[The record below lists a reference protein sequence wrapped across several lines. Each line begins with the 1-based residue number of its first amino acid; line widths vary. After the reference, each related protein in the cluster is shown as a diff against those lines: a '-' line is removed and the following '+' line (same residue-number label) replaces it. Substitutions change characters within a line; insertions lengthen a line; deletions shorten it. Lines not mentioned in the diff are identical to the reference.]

1 VELRTYY
8 KDYCVV
14 HLSCDCPARKSLL
27 ALNSEIGKAR
37 SIFTT
42 TNQVAEL
49 SPRKTARMAGLFYLI
64 FILTT
69 VLASYIRGNIIVPG
83 DAVATANNIVAS
95 QGLFRVGFITELV
108 SAVFFVL
115 AAWALYVLLKP
126 VNKNLALLFL
136 LLNLGGVAVEC
147 LNALNLFAAL
157 QVLSGANYL
166 SVFQTGQLQAMAM
179 SFLDLYTSGFAM
191 TQIFFSA
198 WLIPLG
204 YLIYKSRFLPKWL
217 GLLII
222 LDFFGNMS
230 WFLQVFLL
238 PDYRIL
244 SYPGNAISFIAEIAL
259 TAWLLIMAV
268 KEQK

>member
-1 VELRTYY
+1 M
-8 KDYCVV
+8 
-14 HLSCDCPARKSLL
+14 
-27 ALNSEIGKAR
+27 EIVR

-42 TNQVAEL
+42 TNAISDL

-69 VLASYIRGNIIVPG
+69 VLATSIRDSFIVSG
-83 DAVATANNIVAS
+83 DAATTANNIMAS

-108 SAVFFVL
+108 SATFFFL

-157 QVLSGANYL
+157 QFLSGANYL

-179 SFLDLYTSGFAM
+179 SSLDLYTNGFLL

-204 YLIYKSRFLPKWL
+204 YLVYKSRFLPKWL
-217 GLLII
+217 GLLLI

-230 WFLQVFLL
+230 WFLQGFLL
-238 PDYRIL
+238 PTYEIL
-244 SYPGNAISFIAEIAL
+244 RYPGNAISFIAEIAL
-259 TAWLLIMAV
+259 TVWLLIMAV

>member
-1 VELRTYY
+1 M
-8 KDYCVV
+8 
-14 HLSCDCPARKSLL
+14 A
-27 ALNSEIGKAR
+27 NWR
-37 SIFTT
+37 SQGASFTT
-42 TNQVAEL
+42 ITLISDL

-69 VLASYIRGNIIVPG
+69 VLATSIRSQFIVSG
-83 DAVATANNIVAS
+83 DAATTANNIIAS
-95 QGLFRVGFITELV
+95 QGLFRIGFVTELV
-108 SAVFFVL
+108 SAVFFLL

-147 LNALNLFAAL
+147 INALNLFAAL
-157 QVLSGANYL
+157 QVLSGASYL
-166 SVFQTGQLQAMAM
+166 TAFQTGQLQAMAM
-179 SFLDLYTSGFAM
+179 SFLDLYTSGFAIA
-191 TQIFFSA
+191 QIFFSA

-204 YLIYKSRFLPKWL
+204 YLVYKSRFLPRWL
-217 GLLII
+217 GLVLI